1 MSVTE
6 IKKNTIDK
14 KQPFSNNG
22 NASGMQ
28 GKTQKKPFTIKPKTD
43 VPPRPEGRAG
53 TNKKENKILYKGPH
67 RPTPNSRF
75 FKSLKDNEEFHS
87 PRPEGSKLAEP
98 RSMDLSEKRV
108 SATSNKSKNL
118 IEKQK
123 EIAHFSENIFP
134 QDFFEKGGY
143 GKNKKTQKFEADILA
158 QLNQKESKLILLNKL
173 INSLM
178 MKGKQS
184 TAQKIMNHCYFLI
197 KTKEK
202 ESPLNFIV
210 QSIQN
215 VKPLIELEK
224 KSKKN
229 FSSKKASPIP
239 IPPRR
244 AVKLAIEWLIEGAKQ
259 RPERS
264 LATSLYLE
272 MSNAYQKKGYAIK
285 KKEEMHNLCKST
297 FYKSDSLRSS
307 KKK

>member
-6 IKKNTIDK
+6 VKKNIIDK
-14 KQPFSNNG
+14 KHTFSDNG
-22 NASGMQ
+22 DKIQ
-28 GKTQKKPFTIKPKTD
+28 GKTQKKPFAIKPKTN
-43 VPPRPEGRAG
+43 VPPLKGG
-53 TNKKENKILYKGPH
+53 TNKKESKILYKGPH

-75 FKSLKDNEEFHS
+75 FKSLKDNEEFH
-87 PRPEGSKLAEP
+87 PPLESKLAGP
-98 RSMDLSEKRV
+98 KSMDLLEKKV

-123 EIAHFSENIFP
+123 KIAHFSENIFP
-134 QDFFEKGGY
+134 QDLFEKEGY
-143 GKNKKTQKFEADILA
+143 GKNKRTQKFEAHILN
-158 QLNQKESKLILLNKL
+158 QLSQKESKLVLLNKL

-178 MKGKQS
+178 IKGKQS
-184 TAQKIMNHCYFLI
+184 TAQKIVNHCYFLI

-210 QSIQN
+210 QSVQN

-239 IPPRR
+239 VPPRR
-244 AVKLAIEWLIEGAKQ
+244 AIKLAIEWLIEGAKQ

-297 FYKSDSLRSS
+297 FYKSDSLRSN

>member
-6 IKKNTIDK
+6 VKKNTIDK
-14 KQPFSNNG
+14 KHTFSDNG
-22 NASGMQ
+22 NKIQ
-28 GKTQKKPFTIKPKTD
+28 GKTQKKPSRIEPKTD
-43 VPPRPEGRAG
+43 VPPLRAG
-53 TNKKENKILYKGPH
+53 TNKKESKILYKGPH

-75 FKSLKDNEEFHS
+75 FKSLKENEEFY
-87 PRPEGSKLAEP
+87 PPLESKLAGP
-98 RSMDLSEKRV
+98 KSMDLLEKKV

-134 QDFFEKGGY
+134 QDLFEKEGY
-143 GKNKKTQKFEADILA
+143 GKNKRTQKFEADILT
-158 QLNQKESKLILLNKL
+158 QLSQKESKLVLLNKL

-178 MKGKQS
+178 IKGKQS
-184 TAQKIMNHCYFLI
+184 TAQKIVNNCYFLI

-210 QSIQN
+210 QSVQN

-239 IPPRR
+239 VPPRR
-244 AVKLAIEWLIEGAKQ
+244 AIKLAIE
-259 RPERS
+259 
-264 LATSLYLE
+264 
-272 MSNAYQKKGYAIK
+272 
-285 KKEEMHNLCKST
+285 
-297 FYKSDSLRSS
+297 
-307 KKK
+307 